1 MIKNYQNSNPKIMQ
15 LEQQLEDLKSQR
27 MARKELQSERNRF
40 TAQLSRDRQKLEMTF
55 LKSQCVNYH
64 RLLKKLNQKLAE
76 KDQFCCSCKA
86 TLQKILKIHQIPFG
100 FMSVSDVMEDMP
112 ATKRVKK

>member
-1 MIKNYQNSNPKIMQ
+1 
-15 LEQQLEDLKSQR
+15 

-76 KDQFCCSCKA
+76 KDSFCCPCSA
-86 TLQKILKIHQIPFG
+86 ILKKTLKVHQIPFV
-100 FMSVSDVMEDMP
+100 FMP
-112 ATKRVKK
+112 ASDAMEEMPTTKRVKK